1 MILSMHLSYVI
12 VFIINIKTI
21 DTIYSNNKYIKYY
34 EVLICTI

>member
-21 DTIYSNNKYIKYY
+21 DTIYSNNSI
-34 EVLICTI
+34 

>member
-1 MILSMHLSYVI
+1 MILNMHLSYVI

-34 EVLICTI
+34 EVFIYTI